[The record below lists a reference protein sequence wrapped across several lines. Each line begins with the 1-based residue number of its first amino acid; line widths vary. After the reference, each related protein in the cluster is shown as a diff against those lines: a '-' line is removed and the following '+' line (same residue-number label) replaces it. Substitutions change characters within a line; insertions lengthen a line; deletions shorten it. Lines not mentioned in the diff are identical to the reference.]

1 MRAHLTPQEN
11 PELSFLAQESEK
23 RLLLSI
29 ETSCCSFAELEDGEF
44 CGI

>member
-1 MRAHLTPQEN
+1 MRFHLTPHES
-11 PELSFLAQESEK
+11 PDLSFLAQGAAK
-23 RLLLSI
+23 RLLLLI